1 MVKGVGAPA
10 GVAGTE
16 KNAEARP
23 LIVCNCTAA
32 VTPLT
37 VTPASAAPSAA
48 AGRITLS
55 ASDDGGT
62 RSVNASRPLGRS
74 NAGGSIVAP
83 SRARV

>member
-1 MVKGVGAPA
+1 MVNGVGAPA

-37 VTPASAAPSAA
+37 VTPASAAPPEAPAASRSAPRTM
-48 AGRITLS
+48 AGR
-55 ASDDGGT
+55 A
-62 RSVNASRPLGRS
+62 A
-74 NAGGSIVAP
+74 
-83 SRARV
+83 